1 MDSRSKL
8 EVAGGIVLI
17 FLGILFVI
25 GFGFDPLDLITDTI
39 FIVFGVVLVRGAY
52 TRSAKESKSDST
64 RQGRRARRRKSADS
78 LSE

>member
-25 GFGFDPLDLITDTI
+25 GFGFGPLNLITDAI
-39 FIVFGVVLVRGAY
+39 FVVFGVVLIRGAY
-52 TRSAKESKSDST
+52 NKSAKESKSNST
-64 RQGRRARRRKSADS
+64 RQGRRVRRKKRSET
-78 LSE
+78 LSQ